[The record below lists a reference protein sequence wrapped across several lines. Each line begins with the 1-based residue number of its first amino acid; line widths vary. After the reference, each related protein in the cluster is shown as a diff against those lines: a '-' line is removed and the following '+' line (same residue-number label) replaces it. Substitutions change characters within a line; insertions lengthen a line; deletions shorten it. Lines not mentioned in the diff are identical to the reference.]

1 MRITAL
7 TIAALA
13 GLAQAG
19 TFITTWDSG
28 TFEGWTTT
36 GAPGGF
42 WTNPGAGGNPGGY
55 MQYTDDPDGSLFPPE
70 LLAPNQYLGDFRPYE
85 GIGYFQYDVIHQFG
99 AANPPSDYPRIR
111 LFGANG
117 EEAFSLGG
125 FIVTNE
131 WTTLRF
137 DIVESDW
144 EMRSG
149 TWADLIANITELR
162 ISGDNAI
169 GFGLEGGVDN
179 FKLYIPAPGAGA
191 LLAMGGLMA
200 SRRRR

>member
-1 MRITAL
+1 MRLTAL
-7 TIAALA
+7 TIGLIA
-13 GLAQAG
+13 GTASAG

-36 GAPGGF
+36 GATGGF

-55 MQYTDDPDGSLFPPE
+55 LQYTDDPDGTLTPDE
-70 LLAPNQYLGDFRPYE
+70 LLAPGQYLGDFRPYE
-85 GIGYFQYDVIHQFG
+85 GVGYFEYDVIHQLEPI
-99 AANPPSDYPRIR
+99 NPPIDYPRIR

-125 FIVTNE
+125 FIVTDE

-137 DIVESDW
+137 DIIESDF
-144 EMRSG
+144 EMVTG
-149 TWADLIANITELR
+149 TWAGLIENVTQLR

-169 GFGLEGGVDN
+169 GSGLEGGVDN
-179 FKLYIPAPGAGA
+179 FKLFIPAPGATA
-191 LLAMGGLMA
+191 LLALAGIA
-200 SRRRR
+200 SARRRR